1 MSAKNSMTNVVQ
13 TNDEGCRRN
22 MQVQRISTGVPTQ
35 LTGVEQL
42 IDRAQET
49 RIDGVD
55 DDVDA
60 TAGPTTNGDTTA

>member
-1 MSAKNSMTNVVQ
+1 
-13 TNDEGCRRN
+13 
-22 MQVQRISTGVPTQ
+22 VPTQ